1 MSGKLIGKGVYI
13 LPHVAVLLQSDT
25 RTVRRW
31 VEGARKSQSEESSFS
46 GGLIC
51 RELEPLDGA
60 TVVTFRELIE
70 LRLIKRLREENIS
83 MPTIRAALDNARRYF
98 HTDHP
103 FALERILHDG
113 RHIFA
118 EISPR
123 NVTGITSERVSLE
136 LKAGQL
142 FMMEMAESYLT
153 NVEYI
158 DEVAARW
165 YPLGRKSLVV
175 IDPERNSGNPI
186 DPQTGV
192 SSCALLKMVEA
203 GESVRTTA
211 KWYETSQQ
219 AVEDAVS
226 FRAFLKKAA

>member
-1 MSGKLIGKGVYI
+1 MSSKLIGKGVYT
-13 LPHVAVLLQSDT
+13 LPHAAVLLQSDT

-31 VEGARKSQSEESSFS
+31 VEGARNSQNAQSDPKS
-46 GGLIC
+46 GLIC
-51 RELEPLDGA
+51 RELEPLDGV
-60 TVVTFRELIE
+60 TVVTFQELIE
-70 LRLIKRLREENIS
+70 LKLIKRLREENIS
-83 MPTIRAALDNARRYF
+83 MPTIRVALDNARRYF

-103 FALERILHDG
+103 FALKRILHDG
-113 RHIFA
+113 RSIFA

-123 NVTGITSERVSLE
+123 DVTGITVERVSLE

-142 FMMEMAESYLT
+142 FMMEMAEGYLT

-165 YPLGRKSLVV
+165 YPLGRERLVV

-192 SSCALLKMVEA
+192 SSYALLKMVEA
-203 GESVRTTA
+203 GENVRTTA
-211 KWYETSQQ
+211 KWFETSQQ
-219 AVEDAVS
+219 AVKDAVS
-226 FRAFLKKAA
+226 LRDFLKKAA